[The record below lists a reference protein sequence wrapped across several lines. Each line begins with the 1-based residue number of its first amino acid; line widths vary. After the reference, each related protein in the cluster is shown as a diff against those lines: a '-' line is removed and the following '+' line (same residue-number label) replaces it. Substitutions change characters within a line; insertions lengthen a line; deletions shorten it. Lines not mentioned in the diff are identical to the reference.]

1 MKLRERIESFSELGQ
16 ILRDSL
22 GEKVTR
28 YSSELEDLIY
38 NQQFKNPWFT
48 PDNVRMAI
56 KAIAHEL
63 TYENLDKWINSYPE
77 LNSERE
83 VINVGV
89 VMAGNIPLV
98 GFHDFLA
105 VLISDHCLKAK
116 TSSKDQQLIVFI
128 SKILGD
134 INPEFRNKI
143 MFTDG
148 LFKGFDAVIATGS
161 DNSSRYFEYYFGSYP
176 HIIRR
181 NRNSVAI
188 ITGDETEIELSE
200 LGLDIFSYFG
210 LGCRSVSKVYLPEG
224 YDISKMTQYWSRYS
238 TLINHGKF
246 RNNYDYNKA
255 IFIVN
260 RDNFFDTGYLLIRE
274 SKELPSPV
282 AVLNYEFYNSLKD
295 VYQHIEE
302 ISNSIQCIVS
312 RNDIPFGMAQSP
324 HLWDYADGID
334 TVDFL
339 LKKN

>member
-1 MKLRERIESFSELGQ
+1 MTLRERIESFSELGQ

-22 GEKVTR
+22 GEKTTR
-28 YSSELEDLIY
+28 YTSELEDLI
-38 NQQFKNPWFT
+38 NTQQLKNAWFT

-56 KAIAHEL
+56 KAIAQEL
-63 TYENLDKWINSYPE
+63 TYENLVKWINSYPE
-77 LNSERE
+77 LNSERK

-89 VMAGNIPLV
+89 IMAGNIPLV

-105 VLISDHCLKAK
+105 VLISDHNLTAK

-128 SKILGD
+128 SKILYD
-134 INPEFRNKI
+134 INPGFRNKI

-148 LFKGFDAVIATGS
+148 LLKGFDAVIATGS
-161 DNSSRYFEYYFGSYP
+161 NNSSRYFEFYFGNYP
-176 HIIRR
+176 HFIRR
-181 NRNSVAI
+181 NRNSAAI
-188 ITGDETEIELSE
+188 ILGDETEKELSD

-224 YDISKMTQYWSRYS
+224 YDISKMTQCWSQYS
-238 TLINHGKF
+238 TLTNHSKF

-260 RDNFFDTGYLLIRE
+260 KDKFVDTGYLIIRE
-274 SKELPSPV
+274 SKELSSPV
-282 AVLNYEFYNSLKD
+282 AVLNYEFYDSLRD
-295 VYQHIEE
+295 VCQHIEE
-302 ISNSIQCIVS
+302 ISNRIQCIVS

-324 HLWDYADGID
+324 HLWDYADRID